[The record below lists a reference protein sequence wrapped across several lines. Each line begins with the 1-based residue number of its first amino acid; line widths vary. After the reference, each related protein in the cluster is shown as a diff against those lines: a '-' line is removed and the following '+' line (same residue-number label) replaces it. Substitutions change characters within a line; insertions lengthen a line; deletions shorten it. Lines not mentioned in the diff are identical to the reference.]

1 MKKELINT
9 IEQGM
14 LGILNNEQLA
24 KLHEVLELSFTMFA
38 ENRGD
43 SQQSNDELL
52 KLFLSAKQVEGCSER
67 SLKYYRTTLSKMIV
81 KIDKSVRQVETND
94 IRAYISDYENESNA
108 GKVTL
113 DNIRRIISS
122 FFAWLED
129 ENYIVKSPARRIHKI
144 RVGKTVKDVYSDEE
158 LEQMRDTCTNLR
170 DLAIIDVLSSTWIRV
185 GELVAPLHTDRA
197 DIKMLSIDSYIT
209 TDNMLQNRRG
219 ITTYTGTFENI
230 TAAVG
235 YYCNDILVSNIR
247 PYLKKIWLSDRNGGC
262 SPDILVFR
270 VTDESKFL
278 PIYVYYALY
287 QDDFFDFMMDG
298 KKGLKMPRGDK
309 NSILNYQI
317 PNVAMPQQK
326 VFADYA
332 LSCDK
337 LKFEAHSY
345 QQSHKE

>member
-94 IRAYISDYENESNA
+94 IRAYIADYENESNA

-113 DNIRRIISS
+113 DNIRRNISS

-144 RVGKTVKDVYSDEE
+144 RVSIQTNSLHGGMAFSIASSQDSFPVMGFCVYPRFSNNLSNKCPKSTQNTPVCNKT
-158 LEQMRDTCTNLR
+158 
-170 DLAIIDVLSSTWIRV
+170 
-185 GELVAPLHTDRA
+185 H
-197 DIKMLSIDSYIT
+197 
-209 TDNMLQNRRG
+209 
-219 ITTYTGTFENI
+219 
-230 TAAVG
+230 
-235 YYCNDILVSNIR
+235 
-247 PYLKKIWLSDRNGGC
+247 
-262 SPDILVFR
+262 
-270 VTDESKFL
+270 
-278 PIYVYYALY
+278 
-287 QDDFFDFMMDG
+287 
-298 KKGLKMPRGDK
+298 
-309 NSILNYQI
+309 
-317 PNVAMPQQK
+317 
-326 VFADYA
+326 
-332 LSCDK
+332 
-337 LKFEAHSY
+337 
-345 QQSHKE
+345 

>member
-14 LGILNNEQLA
+14 LGILNNAQLA
-24 KLHEVLELSFTMFA
+24 KLHEVLELSFTIFA
-38 ENRGD
+38 ENGGD

-158 LEQMRDTCTNLR
+158 LEQMRDACTNSR
-170 DLAIIDVLSSTWIRV
+170 DLAIIDVLSSTGIRV
-185 GELVAPLHTDRA
+185 GELVNLNIEDVDFEKRECVVLGKGNKQRKVYFDARTKIHLYDYIASRHDETTALFVSLNNPHNR
-197 DIKMLSIDSYIT
+197 LSI
-209 TDNMLQNRRG
+209 RG
-219 ITTYTGTFENI
+219 IETILHKVGSNLKSTKVHPHKFRRTLATKAIDKGMPIEQVQVLLGHSQIDTT
-230 TAAVG
+230 
-235 YYCNDILVSNIR
+235 LR
-247 PYLKKIWLSDRNGGC
+247 
-262 SPDILVFR
+262 
-270 VTDESKFL
+270 
-278 PIYVYYALY
+278 YAMVN
-287 QDDFFDFMMDG
+287 Q
-298 KKGLKMPRGDK
+298 
-309 NSILNYQI
+309 N
-317 PNVAMPQQK
+317 NVKA
-326 VFADYA
+326 
-332 LSCDK
+332 
-337 LKFEAHSY
+337 
-345 QQSHKE
+345 SHHKYIG